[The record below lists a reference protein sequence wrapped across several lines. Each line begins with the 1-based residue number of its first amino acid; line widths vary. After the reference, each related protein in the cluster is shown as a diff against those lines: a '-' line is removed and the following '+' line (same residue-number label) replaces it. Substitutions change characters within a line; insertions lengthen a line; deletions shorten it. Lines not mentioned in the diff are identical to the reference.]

1 MLKWIDRIFNSLRT
15 AARDVLS
22 EDDQPAAADRAAR
35 LLDAATVR
43 LNVLRDELAQAIVR
57 EKRLEIDWHAAQTQA
72 DALNEA
78 IEALLRANADAAART
93 QIEPAS
99 RAQVKADEL
108 NERYQ
113 AAARM
118 TARLRDQVRSL
129 QAQVDEARQQQ
140 AHLGLRESGAES
152 LEKLQ
157 QLQHEQRQDTRT
169 LQDDLTARC
178 ETVARREDRL
188 AARDDIKRDE

>member
-1 MLKWIDRIFNSLRT
+1 MKWIDRIFNLLRM

-22 EDDQPAAADRAAR
+22 EDDQLADADRAAR

-43 LNVLRDELAQAIVR
+43 LSVLRDELAQAIAR

-78 IEALLRANADAAART
+78 IDARLRVNDDEAARS

-108 NERYQ
+108 NERHQ
-113 AAARM
+113 AAVRV
-118 TARLRDQVRSL
+118 TARLRDQVRGL

-140 AHLGLRESGAES
+140 DHLGLREGGAES
-152 LEKLQ
+152 LEKLH
-157 QLQHEQRQDTRT
+157 QLQREQRHDTRT
-169 LQDDLTARC
+169 LQDDLTARRD
-178 ETVARREDRL
+178 TVARREDRL
-188 AARDDIKRDE
+188 AARDEIKRDE